1 MKLKLI
7 FLEIRKD
14 SGGKGNTRF
23 VLHDLDQEA
32 KEKALFSHSERIAI
46 VNGPTNTP
54 PGTTLRIVRN
64 LRICGDF
71 YNLIEGDTKIK
82 RNILERIIF

>member
-1 MKLKLI
+1 MGDSKEV
-7 FLEIRKD
+7 LE
-14 SGGKGNTRF
+14 SQNTRF

-46 VNGPTNTP
+46 VNGLTNTP
-54 PGTTLRIVRN
+54 PETTLRIVRN
-64 LRICGDF
+64 LRICGDC

-82 RNILERIIF
+82 RNILERIIS